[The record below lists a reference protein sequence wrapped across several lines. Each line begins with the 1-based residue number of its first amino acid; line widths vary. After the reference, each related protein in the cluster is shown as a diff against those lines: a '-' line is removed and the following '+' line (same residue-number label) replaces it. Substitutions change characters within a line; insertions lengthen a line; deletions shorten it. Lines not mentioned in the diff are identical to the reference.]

1 LCKIFLMQKTTKIIG
16 IINIVVLYCFAIIM
30 TNINLY
36 NPSLQSLEYLKSDNS
51 FSSISIK
58 LFQHTSESE
67 NTINLPDTFP
77 VSSTNNTFT
86 KYLAINK
93 LAQKNIQLFLY
104 QYTSFS
110 FNFKINYR
118 KSDKIFPFHCFW

>member
-1 LCKIFLMQKTTKIIG
+1 MCKIFLMQKTTKIIG

>member
-1 LCKIFLMQKTTKIIG
+1 MQKTTKIIG